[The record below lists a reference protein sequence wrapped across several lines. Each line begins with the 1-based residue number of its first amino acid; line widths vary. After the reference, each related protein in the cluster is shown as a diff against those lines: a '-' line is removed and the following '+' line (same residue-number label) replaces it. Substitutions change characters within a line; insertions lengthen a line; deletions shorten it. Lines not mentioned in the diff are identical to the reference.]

1 MKRPNGRA
9 LAGDGLRFLA
19 AGGLNTLLT
28 LAIYQLLL
36 FAAPDWAAY
45 ALSWVAG
52 LAFVVIVYPDR
63 VFAGGRRDAGAR
75 ARLGATY
82 AALFL
87 LGLAALR
94 GLGAAGVPPRLSI
107 LAVLVL
113 TTGANFVM
121 GRLILRARPSL

>member
-1 MKRPNGRA
+1 MSPPTNRL

-19 AGGLNTLLT
+19 AGGFNTLLT

-36 FAAPDWAAY
+36 FAMPDWAAY
-45 ALSWVAG
+45 ALSWAAG
-52 LAFVVIVYPDR
+52 LAFVVVIYPDR

-75 ARLGATY
+75 VRLGVTY

-94 GLGAAGVPPRLSI
+94 GLGAAGVAPRLSI

-113 TTGANFVM
+113 TTVANFAL
-121 GRLILRARPSL
+121 GRLILRGT

>member
-1 MKRPNGRA
+1 MRLPASRL

-19 AGGLNTLLT
+19 AGGFNTLLT

-36 FAAPDWAAY
+36 FAMPDWAAY

-52 LAFVVIVYPDR
+52 LTFVVIVYPDR

-75 ARLGATY
+75 IRLGLTY

-94 GLGAAGVPPRLSI
+94 ALGVAGVPPRLSI

-113 TTGANFVM
+113 TTVANFAL
-121 GRLILRARPSL
+121 GRLILRGS